1 MAKLLLHNSEA
12 RRALARG
19 VGRLAAAVEPTLG
32 PKGMNAMIDRP
43 IGTPMVTRD
52 GVSIAVEIELP
63 NRFENMGAQ
72 VVREVSMQTNELAGD
87 GTTTAIVLA
96 NALVQAGVEASERG
110 ARAVDLIRG
119 IDLAVERVASSL
131 KAAARPASGNGMLA
145 AVANIAATEPHLGA
159 LVAEAFARVGAE
171 GVITTDFSV
180 TMATTLEV
188 VEGMSFDRGYIS
200 HHMVTDQEKMEA
212 VLERPLILMTDLK
225 IRDPHALDA
234 ARALAA
240 GVGRPLLVIA
250 EEVAPE
256 VVVSLLGRDG
266 PGRYLVV
273 HPPEYGNWRK
283 AMMEDIAII
292 TGGRVIARDLGG
304 RVEDVTEAD
313 LGAAE
318 RVRTSATHTAII
330 GGAGDTAAIAAR
342 RAQVQRM
349 HDAAPPNIE
358 QDKLRERL
366 AKLSGGTAILYAGGA
381 TPVEQKRT
389 IQLIEDSLAA
399 VRAASEEGVVAGGGT
414 ALAQI
419 GPVLDEVLAGASG
432 DVAEGVKLVR
442 SILTRPL
449 WRIVTNAGGDPD
461 HVIAQVSAVN
471 GGFGYNAA
479 IGTFQNM
486 YDAGIIDPVRVT
498 CTALRNAASVAK
510 LILTTETLV
519 GDLGED
525 EEDPTALP
533 ARGGGAE
540 RLGRA

>member
-131 KAAARPASGNGMLA
+131 KEAARPASGNGMLA

-180 TMATTLEV
+180 TTATTLEV

-234 ARALAA
+234 ARSLAA
-240 GVGRPLLVIA
+240 DAHRPLLVIA

-304 RVEDVTEAD
+304 RVEDVTAAD

-330 GGAGDTAAIAAR
+330 GGAGDPAAIAAR

-349 HDAAPPNIE
+349 HDIAPPNIE

-419 GPVLDEVLAGASG
+419 GPVLDEVLAGVGG

-461 HVIAQVSAVN
+461 HVVAQVSAVN

-525 EEDPTALP
+525 EEDPTASP

>member
-180 TMATTLEV
+180 TTATTLEV

>member
-131 KAAARPASGNGMLA
+131 KEAARPASGNGMLA

-180 TMATTLEV
+180 TTATTLEV

-240 GVGRPLLVIA
+240 DAHRPLLVIA

-304 RVEDVTEAD
+304 RVEDVTAAD

-330 GGAGDTAAIAAR
+330 GGAGDPAAIAAR

-349 HDAAPPNIE
+349 HDVAPPNIE

-419 GPVLDEVLAGASG
+419 GPVLDEVLAGVGG

-461 HVIAQVSAVN
+461 HVVAQVSAVN

-525 EEDPTALP
+525 EEDPTASP

>member
-96 NALVQAGVEASERG
+96 NALVQAGVETSERG

-131 KAAARPASGNGMLA
+131 KEAARPASGNGMLA

-180 TMATTLEV
+180 TTATTLEV

-240 GVGRPLLVIA
+240 DAHRPLLVIA

-304 RVEDVTEAD
+304 RVEDVTAAD

-330 GGAGDTAAIAAR
+330 GGAGDPAAIAAR

-349 HDAAPPNIE
+349 HDVAPPNIE

-419 GPVLDEVLAGASG
+419 GPVLDEVLAGVGG

-461 HVIAQVSAVN
+461 HVVAQVSAVN

-525 EEDPTALP
+525 EEDPTASP